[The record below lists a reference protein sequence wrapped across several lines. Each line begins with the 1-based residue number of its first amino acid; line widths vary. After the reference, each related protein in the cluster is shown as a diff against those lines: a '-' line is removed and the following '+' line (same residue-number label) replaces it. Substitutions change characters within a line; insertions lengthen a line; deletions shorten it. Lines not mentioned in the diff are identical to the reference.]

1 MEEQFKAQSQLQKEL
16 DNSQVKTCVD
26 IPGQRVIIFVTDKH
40 LLICD
45 KLKKQNQLLIPYAEF
60 TRRFDN
66 LQESSSETDG
76 KAQDAD
82 LGEN

>member
-1 MEEQFKAQSQLQKEL
+1 MKAQSQLQKEL
-16 DNSQVKTCVD
+16 DNSKVKTCVD

-60 TRRFDN
+60 IKRYDN
-66 LQESSSETDG
+66 LQESLEETDG
-76 KAQDAD
+76 AKEDAD